1 MKSIKPGRAPS
12 FMGGIVS
19 IAAAVF
25 GVIWMIIAVY
35 IGAGAFSLVGLVVV
49 FIAIVQAVYNFRNA
63 TSKNRYSA
71 FDITEDG
78 EEPDP
83 LDGRFG
89 GAGEPRRESG
99 GSRFCPY
106 CGAKVKG
113 DYKYCNSCGREL
125 P

>member
-83 LDGRFG
+83 LAGRFG
-89 GAGEPRRESG
+89 GADAPQAQSG

-106 CGAKVKG
+106 CGAEVKG